1 MLDTA
6 KTASLWLTCEPL
18 SAGTN
23 STTGGAPL
31 ATFELPLANLL
42 LVAGPWN
49 MRGAAKDEHTIVG
62 RHADELVIC
71 ACCCVRTGE
80 PVARS
85 DEHVERIEQLG

>member
-1 MLDTA
+1 
-6 KTASLWLTCEPL
+6 
-18 SAGTN
+18 
-23 STTGGAPL
+23 
-31 ATFELPLANLL
+31 
-42 LVAGPWN
+42 